1 MKKNRIS
8 MLGVTLLEIM
18 LVLAVA
24 AMIII
29 MSVRYYQSATVS
41 QQSNSVLQQ
50 VQAISAAADTYAP
63 GNGGYTG
70 LSNAN
75 LPISSP
81 NVLNLPWGGSA
92 TVTGQTG
99 TTYQIGLPGVPA
111 NVCTSLTASLRS
123 NGKFSPAS
131 GCATIDYNAAG

>member
-1 MKKNRIS
+1 MKKSQIS

-41 QQSNSVLQQ
+41 QQSNSMLQQ
-50 VQAISAAADTYAP
+50 IQAISAAADTYAQ

-70 LSNAN
+70 LSNSN
-75 LPISSP
+75 LPVSSSS
-81 NVLNLPWGGSA
+81 VLNLPWGGSV
-92 TVTGQTG
+92 TVTGKSG
-99 TTYQIGLPGVPA
+99 TTYEISLPGIPA

-123 NGKFSPAS
+123 NGKFKPGEA
-131 GCATIDYNAAG
+131 CAAIDYNAAS